1 MGLTDHR
8 DHSYRL
14 GGVAVMDW
22 IDHNGK
28 FLPDHA
34 RLADQV
40 LVRFRDGEETRA
52 AEPVRHW
59 AGTAS
64 NWSWDR
70 RHPSPSEIVAY
81 RVVR

>member
-1 MGLTDHR
+1 MG
-8 DHSYRL
+8 
-14 GGVAVMDW
+14 DW

-28 FLPDHA
+28 FLPDKAKLH
-34 RLADQV
+34 DKV
-40 LVRFRDGEETRA
+40 LVRFRDGDETTVP
-52 AEPVRHW
+52 EIVRHW

-81 RVVR
+81 RVV